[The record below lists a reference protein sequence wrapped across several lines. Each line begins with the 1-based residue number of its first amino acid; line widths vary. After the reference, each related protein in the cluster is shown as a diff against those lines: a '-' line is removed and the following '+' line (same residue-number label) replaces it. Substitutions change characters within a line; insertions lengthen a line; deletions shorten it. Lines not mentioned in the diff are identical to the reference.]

1 MIVYRLFA
9 YCLLCTAYDSL
20 FITHL
25 FNVFVTDCLSHNIY
39 HLLPFTLTYTK
50 RVFIIK
56 FLLLVLDLDLAIA
69 LGLGLG
75 LAFGSVWAGIGL
87 VLELSL
93 VWAWVGPGRDPG
105 LGLGLGLEP
114 VLGLGLSLV
123 WDLGLVLVLA
133 WCRSVSNF
141 GKNPGG
147 SQAQPLF
154 GTRTKPERKVD

>member
-1 MIVYRLFA
+1 M
-9 YCLLCTAYDSL
+9 
-20 FITHL
+20 
-25 FNVFVTDCLSHNIY
+25 
-39 HLLPFTLTYTK
+39 
-50 RVFIIK
+50 
-56 FLLLVLDLDLAIA
+56 DLGLAIA

-147 SQAQPLF
+147 LASPAPFWHEDETGKEGGL
-154 GTRTKPERKVD
+154 GKERKLGLKRVGDTHLKLKSWVGAGGCCETGTWTREGPAAWTKETAARGRNRQ